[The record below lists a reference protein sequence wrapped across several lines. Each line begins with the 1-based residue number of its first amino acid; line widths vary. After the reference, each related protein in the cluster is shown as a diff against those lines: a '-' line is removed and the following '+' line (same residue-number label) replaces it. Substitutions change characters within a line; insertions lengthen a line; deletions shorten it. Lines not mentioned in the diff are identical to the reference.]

1 VWLQINLQTELSLD
15 ELACRPRIL
24 SALLNRWGHSL
35 YKEGSP
41 YYLFAEG
48 INRIVDYHR
57 HLKGQLTEA
66 WDAARVWMDL
76 HPPQH
81 RPPIP
86 FLVLRAMM
94 AVALW
99 KGWIFFA
106 AVISLCFEATLR
118 LADILQAQKIHL
130 MITTTHR
137 CQRRSLFLK
146 VQEPKSRRR
155 GARSQH
161 AATTHAETIDLWE
174 ALVTLLQP
182 MEMLYPFSQG
192 TFRKQ
197 WQSIVREL
205 GLQAYALT
213 PACMR
218 GGGAVQRYLEG
229 HSIADIQ
236 WQMRI
241 KDQTTLRHYLQ
252 EVVVDEIL
260 AQLPVNT
267 FKKLQFFES
276 VSSKLVQE
284 ALHKLKFQKQ
294 SC

>member
-1 VWLQINLQTELSLD
+1 LSLD

-24 SALLNRWGHSL
+24 SGLLNRWGHSL
-35 YKEGSP
+35 YKEGAP
-41 YYLFAEG
+41 YYLFSEG

-86 FLVLRAMM
+86 LLILRAMM
-94 AVALW
+94 SVALW

-106 AVISLCFEATLR
+106 AVILLCFEGALR
-118 LADILQAQKIHL
+118 LADVLQAQRIHI
-130 MITTTHR
+130 MITDTL
-137 CQRRSLFLK
+137 RSQKSALFIK
-146 VQEPKSRRR
+146 VSEPKSRRR

-161 AATTHAETIDLWE
+161 ASTTNAEVIALWN
-174 ALVTLLQP
+174 ALCTRLQP
-182 MEMLYPFSQG
+182 LEMIYPFSQG

-197 WQSIVREL
+197 WQTIMKEL
-205 GLQAYALT
+205 NLHDYSLT
-213 PACMR
+213 PACLR
-218 GGGAVQRYLEG
+218 GGGAVQRYLNG
-229 HSIADIQ
+229 HSVADIQ
-236 WQMRI
+236 WTMRI

-260 AQLPVNT
+260 AKLPEGT
-267 FKKLQFFES
+267 FRKLQFLEA
-276 VSSKLVQE
+276 VSSKLVLE
-284 ALHKLKFQKQ
+284 ALHKIAPHHNKFR
-294 SC
+294 